1 MFLPTHA
8 SWYCFHRVAYLCLYR
23 CLSLCISTK
32 QKVVLVQTYLVV
44 WNNIWL
50 LRVFGRVCSF
60 VCSAE
65 SAKCRDLWLVW
76 YFVLFCSFLITVFL
90 CLCFYAFVLCSLCLS
105 LLLLSWAAS
114 TMDYSFLAARL
125 SFTFIYI
132 CIFFSWQINSAA
144 ARGTAGLSNSSW
156 CFCCFKLVVT
166 GRLEWSLHQQRQ
178 VHRYDAV

>member
-90 CLCFYAFVLCSLCLS
+90 CLCFYAFVLCISCFTDNIVTIIS
-105 LLLLSWAAS
+105 
-114 TMDYSFLAARL
+114 YHGRPARWITPFWQPPPIL
-125 SFTFIYI
+125 YIYI
-132 CIFFSWQINSAA
+132 HMYIFLMANK
-144 ARGTAGLSNSSW
+144 L
-156 CFCCFKLVVT
+156 CCC
-166 GRLEWSLHQQRQ
+166 
-178 VHRYDAV
+178 